1 MNVVLTGFGKMGK
14 ELYSVLEERGH
25 KVVGVIDPFSL
36 DNRVTSKNIEN
47 VAFSNADVVI
57 DFSSPENAV
66 ENIKK
71 YMDFSIPA
79 IIGTTGWLDGLDC
92 VKAYGEGKDLRIM
105 YSGNYSIG
113 VALFLKLC
121 RKAGELYGKVAG
133 YDASIY
139 EIHHTEK
146 KDSPSGTALMVAS
159 ALMETME
166 GKKKILL
173 GNSEGKI
180 EKESLQISSMRV
192 GKTPGVH
199 SVIIDSD
206 ADTITLTHT
215 ARSRAGFALG
225 AVMAAEWIKDT
236 TKRGILT
243 LDDYLNETFGE

>member
-14 ELYSVLEERGH
+14 EIYSVLENRGH
-25 KVVGVIDPFSL
+25 NVIGVIDPFSL
-36 DNRVTSKNIEN
+36 DKRVTNKTIE
-47 VAFSNADVVI
+47 ASCFENADVVI

-173 GNSEGKI
+173 GNYEGKI
-180 EKESLQISSMRV
+180 EKDSLQISSMRV

>member
-14 ELYSVLEERGH
+14 EIYSVLENRGH
-25 KVVGVIDPFSL
+25 NVIGVIDPFSL
-36 DNRVTSKNIEN
+36 DKRVTNKTIE
-47 VAFSNADVVI
+47 ASCFENADVVI

-71 YMDFSIPA
+71 YMDFSFPA

-180 EKESLQISSMRV
+180 EKDSLQISSMRV

>member
-1 MNVVLTGFGKMGK
+1 MTNKT
-14 ELYSVLEERGH
+14 
-25 KVVGVIDPFSL
+25 
-36 DNRVTSKNIEN
+36 IE
-47 VAFSNADVVI
+47 ASCFENADVVI

-79 IIGTTGWLDGLDC
+79 IIGTTGWLDSLDL

-159 ALMETME
+159 ALLETME

-180 EKESLQISSMRV
+180 EKDSLQISSMRV

>member
-1 MNVVLTGFGKMGK
+1 M
-14 ELYSVLEERGH
+14 
-25 KVVGVIDPFSL
+25 
-36 DNRVTSKNIEN
+36 TSKNIEKE
-47 VAFSNADVVI
+47 AFSNADVVI

-180 EKESLQISSMRV
+180 EKDSLQISSMRV

>member
-14 ELYSVLEERGH
+14 EIYSVLENRGH
-25 KVVGVIDPFSL
+25 NVIGVIDPFSL
-36 DNRVTSKNIEN
+36 DKRVTNKTIE
-47 VAFSNADVVI
+47 ASCFENADVVI

>member
-36 DNRVTSKNIEN
+36 DKRVTSKNIVKE
-47 VAFSNADVVI
+47 AFSNADVVI

-180 EKESLQISSMRV
+180 EKDSLQISSMRV

>member
-25 KVVGVIDPFSL
+25 KVVGVIDPFSS
-36 DNRVTSKNIEN
+36 DKRVTSKNIEKE
-47 VAFSNADVVI
+47 AFSNADVVI

-79 IIGTTGWLDGLDC
+79 IIGTTGWLDSLDC

-180 EKESLQISSMRV
+180 EKDSLQISSMRV

>member
-36 DNRVTSKNIEN
+36 DKMVTSKNIEKE
-47 VAFSNADVVI
+47 AFSNADVVI

-79 IIGTTGWLDGLDC
+79 IIGTTGWLDGLDL

-173 GNSEGKI
+173 GNSDGKI
-180 EKESLQISSMRV
+180 EKDSLQISSMRV

>member
-14 ELYSVLEERGH
+14 EIYSVLENRGH
-25 KVVGVIDPFSL
+25 NVIGVIDPFSL
-36 DNRVTSKNIEN
+36 DKRVTNKTIE
-47 VAFSNADVVI
+47 ASCFENADVVI

-180 EKESLQISSMRV
+180 EKDSLQISSMRV

-215 ARSRAGFALG
+215 ARSRSGFALG

>member
-1 MNVVLTGFGKMGK
+1 
-14 ELYSVLEERGH
+14 
-25 KVVGVIDPFSL
+25 
-36 DNRVTSKNIEN
+36 
-47 VAFSNADVVI
+47 
-57 DFSSPENAV
+57 
-66 ENIKK
+66 
-71 YMDFSIPA
+71 MDFSIPA
-79 IIGTTGWLDGLDC
+79 IIGTTGWLDSLDC

-146 KDSPSGTALMVAS
+146 KDSPSGTALMIAS

-180 EKESLQISSMRV
+180 EKDSLQISSMRV

>member
-36 DNRVTSKNIEN
+36 DKRVTSKIIEKE
-47 VAFSNADVVI
+47 AFSNADVVI

-79 IIGTTGWLDGLDC
+79 IIGTTGWLHSLDL

-180 EKESLQISSMRV
+180 EKDSLQISSMRV

-206 ADTITLTHT
+206 ADTITLNHT

>member
-1 MNVVLTGFGKMGK
+1 MNVVLTGFGKMGR
-14 ELYSVLEERGH
+14 ELYSVLTSRGH
-25 KVVGVIDPFSL
+25 NVIWVVDPFSL
-36 DNRVTSKNIEN
+36 DARVTNKTLEASLFKD
-47 VAFSNADVVI
+47 ADVVI
-57 DFSSPENAV
+57 DFSSPDNAV

-71 YMDFSIPA
+71 YIDYSIPA
-79 IIGTTGWLDGLDC
+79 VIGTTGWVDRLEE
-92 VKAYGEGKDLRIM
+92 VKAHGEGKDVRVM

-121 RKAGELYGKVAG
+121 RKAGELYGKVSG

-139 EIHHTEK
+139 EVHHTEK
-146 KDSPSGTALMVAS
+146 KDSPSGTALMVAE
-159 ALMETME
+159 ALLDTMP
-166 GKKKILL
+166 GKEKILL

-180 EKESLQISSMRV
+180 EKESLQISSVRV

-199 SVIIDSD
+199 SVIFDSD

-236 TKRGILT
+236 GRRGVLT

>member
-36 DNRVTSKNIEN
+36 DKRVTSKNIVKE
-47 VAFSNADVVI
+47 AFSNADVVI

-79 IIGTTGWLDGLDC
+79 IIGTTGWLDSLDL

-180 EKESLQISSMRV
+180 EKDSLQISSMRV